1 MKSLAATDKFAEI
14 LDWSLYQFNGSL
26 IDWNT
31 ESEPQIGSGPGSLS
45 ALN

>member
-26 IDWNT
+26 KQSQNLK
-31 ESEPQIGSGPGSLS
+31 SVAVLAHLVP
-45 ALN
+45 